1 MEKMMEQKKEEQ
13 ERRKNERNKENKR
26 EERMSLAVTKE
37 WILKLQ
43 EKLMFL
49 QEEKTQLFLH
59 LTEVLH
65 EEEKWR

>member
-1 MEKMMEQKKEEQ
+1 ML
-13 ERRKNERNKENKR
+13 
-26 EERMSLAVTKE
+26 LAVTKE

-43 EKLMFL
+43 EKLLFL

-59 LTEVLH
+59 LTVLH